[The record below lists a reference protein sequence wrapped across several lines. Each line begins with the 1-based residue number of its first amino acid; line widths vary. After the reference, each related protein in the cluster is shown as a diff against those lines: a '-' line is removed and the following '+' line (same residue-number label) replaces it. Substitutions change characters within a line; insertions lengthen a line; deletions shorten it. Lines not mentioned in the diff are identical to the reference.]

1 MTTDLQRAVEPE
13 TGGSPTGDSTK
24 WVRRSL
30 RKLAEQLG
38 QRACP
43 NVLRR
48 LLRKAG
54 YGLRANLKRLSGKS
68 PPDRDRQ
75 FRYLA
80 RLRNLALKKGCP
92 VLSIDTKNKE
102 LVGNF
107 ATDGATWCA
116 AAEEVNAHDFPQ
128 DAECRAV
135 PYGMYD
141 VGRNRGHVCVGRS
154 ADTSQFAVNSLRSWW
169 QAAGAVYTGCR
180 HLLLLADGGGSNSSR
195 GRLWKRELQEFAT
208 ETGLTITVCHYPPGT
223 SKWNW
228 IEHRLFSFISLN
240 WAGEP
245 LRTLGKLLSLIRGTT
260 TRTGLQVT
268 AELDARDYPRKV
280 KVPNA
285 EFKSIQLHRH
295 NICPQ
300 WNYTITPQNSRK

>member
-1 MTTDLQRAVEPE
+1 LRAVESE
-13 TGGSPTGDSTK
+13 TAGSPTGNSTK
-24 WVRRSL
+24 WVRHSL

-38 QRACP
+38 GRACP
-43 NVLRR
+43 NVVRR
-48 LLRKAG
+48 LLRTAG

-75 FRYLA
+75 FRYVA
-80 RLRNLALKKGCP
+80 RLRRLALKHGCP

-107 ATDGATWCA
+107 ARDGATWCD

-141 VGRNRGHVCVGRS
+141 VGRNRGHVCVGKS

-169 QAAGAVYTGCR
+169 RIAESVYTGCR
-180 HLLLLADGGGSNSSR
+180 HLLLFADGGGSNSSR
-195 GRLWKRELQEFAT
+195 GRLWKRELQGFAT
-208 ETGLTITVCHYPPGT
+208 ETGLTITVCHHPPGT

-260 TRTGLQVT
+260 RTGLQVT
-268 AELDARDYPRKV
+268 AELDASDYPKKV

-300 WNYTITPQNSRK
+300 WNYTITPKHSRK

>member
-1 MTTDLQRAVEPE
+1 
-13 TGGSPTGDSTK
+13 
-24 WVRRSL
+24 L
-30 RKLAEQLG
+30 RNLAALLG
-38 QRACP
+38 RRACP

-54 YGLRANLKRLSGKS
+54 YGLRANLKRLSGKQS
-68 PPDRDRQ
+68 PDRDRQ

-80 RLRNLALKKGCP
+80 RLRRLAFKHGCP

-107 ATDGATWCA
+107 ANDGATWCA
-116 AAEEVNAHDFPQ
+116 AAEEVDAHDFPQ

-135 PYGMYD
+135 PYGVYD
-141 VGRNRGHVCVGRS
+141 AGRNRGHVCVGTS
-154 ADTSQFAVNSLRSWW
+154 ADTSQFAVNSLRSWRRT
-169 QAAGAVYTGCR
+169 AGAAYAGCR

-195 GRLWKRELQEFAT
+195 GRLWKRELQQFAT
-208 ETGLTITVCHYPPGT
+208 ETGLTSTVCHYPPGT

-260 TRTGLQVT
+260 TSTGLEVT
-268 AELDARDYPRKV
+268 AELDPRAYPKSV
-280 KVPNA
+280 KVTNA
-285 EFKSIQLHRH
+285 EFKAIQLKRH
-295 NICPQ
+295 KICPQ
-300 WNYTITPQNSRK
+300 WNYTITPQPLGS

>member
-13 TGGSPTGDSTK
+13 TAGSPTGDSTK

-30 RKLAEQLG
+30 RKLADQLG
-38 QRACP
+38 GRACP
-43 NVLRR
+43 NVVRR

-54 YGLRANLKRLSGKS
+54 SGLRANVKRLSGQS
-68 PPDRDRQ
+68 HPDRDRQ

-80 RLRNLALKKGCP
+80 RLRHLALQKGCP

-107 ATDGATWCA
+107 ANDGATWCD

-141 VGRNRGHVCVGRS
+141 VGRNRGHVCVGQS

-169 QAAGAVYTGCR
+169 QTAAAHYSGCR
-180 HLLLLADGGGSNSSR
+180 PLLLLADGGGSNSSR
-195 GRLWKRELQEFAT
+195 GRLWKKDLQDVAT
-208 ETGLTITVCHYPPGT
+208 ETGRTITVCHYPPGT

-228 IEHRLFSFISLN
+228 IEHRLFRFLSLN

-245 LRTLGKLLSLIRGTT
+245 LRTLSKLLSLIRGTT

-268 AELDARDYPRKV
+268 AQLDPRDSPKKV
-280 KVPNA
+280 KVTNA
-285 EFKSIQLHRH
+285 QFKGIQLQRH
-295 NICPQ
+295 NICSQ
-300 WNYTITPQNSRK
+300 WNYTITPNISRK

>member
-1 MTTDLQRAVEPE
+1 LKADLLKAVEPE
-13 TGGSPTGDSTK
+13 TAGSPTGESMK

-30 RKLAEQLG
+30 RTLAGQLA

-43 NVLRR
+43 SVLRR
-48 LLRKAG
+48 LLRSAG
-54 YGLRANLKRLSGKS
+54 YGLRANHKRLSGQS

-75 FRYLA
+75 FRYLG
-80 RLRNLALKKGCP
+80 RLRHLALSKGCP

-107 ATDGATWCA
+107 ANDGATWCA
-116 AAEEVNAHDFPQ
+116 EAEEVNAHDFPQ

-154 ADTSQFAVNSLRSWW
+154 ADTSQFAVNCLRNWW
-169 QAAGAVYTGCR
+169 RTAEATYTGCR

-245 LRTLGKLLSLIRGTT
+245 LRTLRKLLSLIRGTT
-260 TRTGLQVT
+260 TKTGLEVT
-268 AELDARDYPRKV
+268 AALDPRDYPKKV

-285 EFKSIQLHRH
+285 EFKSIQLQRH

-300 WNYTITPQNSRK
+300 WNYSITPMNSRK

>member
-1 MTTDLQRAVEPE
+1 MRN
-13 TGGSPTGDSTK
+13 
-24 WVRRSL
+24 
-30 RKLAEQLG
+30 LAEQLG
-38 QRACP
+38 RRACP

-48 LLRKAG
+48 LLKTAG

-80 RLRNLALKKGCP
+80 RLRDLAMKANCA

-107 ATDGATWCA
+107 ANDGATWCQQP
-116 AAEEVNAHDFPQ
+116 EEVNAHDFPQ

-135 PYGMYD
+135 PYGLYD
-141 VGRNRGHVCVGRS
+141 VARNLGHVCVGRS
-154 ADTSQFAVNSLRSWW
+154 ADTAAFAVNSLRSWW
-169 QAAGAVYTGCR
+169 RTHAACYAGSR
-180 HLLLLADGGGSNSSR
+180 HLLLLADGGGSNASR
-195 GRLWKRELQEFAT
+195 SRLWKRELQRFAN

-245 LRTLGKLLSLIRGTT
+245 LRTLTKLLSLIRGTT
-260 TRTGLQVT
+260 TRMGLKVT
-268 AELDARDYPRKV
+268 AELDSRDYPKKLKV
-280 KVPNA
+280 TNA
-285 EFKSIQLHRH
+285 EFKNLNLQRH
-295 NICPQ
+295 NVCPK
-300 WNYTITPQNSRK
+300 WNYTIEPNIPRT

>member
-1 MTTDLQRAVEPE
+1 MRAVEPE
-13 TGGSPTGDSTK
+13 TAGSPTGDSK
-24 WVRRSL
+24 KLVRRSL
-30 RKLAEQLG
+30 RKLAKQLG
-38 QRACP
+38 GRACP
-43 NVLRR
+43 NVVRR
-48 LLRKAG
+48 LSRKAN
-54 YGLRANLKRLSGKS
+54 YGLRANVKRLSGKS
-68 PPDRDRQ
+68 PLDRDRQ

-80 RLRNLALKKGCP
+80 QLRRLALKHGCP

-107 ATDGATWCA
+107 ANGGATWCD

-141 VGRNRGHVCVGRS
+141 VGRNRGHVCVGTS

-169 QAAGAVYTGCR
+169 RTDGAVYTGCH

-245 LRTLGKLLSLIRGTT
+245 LRALAKLLSLIRGTT

-268 AELDARDYPRKV
+268 AELDARDYPKKV
-280 KVPNA
+280 KVTNA
-285 EFKSIQLHRH
+285 ELKSIQLRRH

-300 WNYTITPQNSRK
+300 WNYTITPKNSRK

>member
-1 MTTDLQRAVEPE
+1 LRAVEPE
-13 TGGSPTGDSTK
+13 TAGSPTGNSTK
-24 WVRRSL
+24 WVRHSL

-38 QRACP
+38 GRACP
-43 NVLRR
+43 NVVRR
-48 LLRKAG
+48 LLRTAG

-75 FRYLA
+75 FRYVA
-80 RLRNLALKKGCP
+80 RLRRLALKHGCP

-107 ATDGATWCA
+107 ARDGATWCD
-116 AAEEVNAHDFPQ
+116 AAEEVNAHDFPH

-141 VGRNRGHVCVGRS
+141 VGRNRGHVCVGKS

-169 QAAGAVYTGCR
+169 RIAGSVYVGCR
-180 HLLLLADGGGSNSSR
+180 HLLLFADGGGSNSSR
-195 GRLWKRELQEFAT
+195 GRLWKRELQGFAT

-268 AELDARDYPRKV
+268 VELDARDYPKKV

-300 WNYTITPQNSRK
+300 WNYTITPKHSRK

>member
-1 MTTDLQRAVEPE
+1 LRAVEPE
-13 TGGSPTGDSTK
+13 TAGSPTGNSTK
-24 WVRRSL
+24 WVRHSL

-38 QRACP
+38 GRACP
-43 NVLRR
+43 NVVRR

-75 FRYLA
+75 FRYVA
-80 RLRNLALKKGCP
+80 RLRRLALKHGCP

-107 ATDGATWCA
+107 ARDGATWCD
-116 AAEEVNAHDFPQ
+116 AAEEVNAHDFPH

-141 VGRNRGHVCVGRS
+141 VGRNRGHVCVGKS

-169 QAAGAVYTGCR
+169 RIAESVYAGCR
-180 HLLLLADGGGSNSSR
+180 HLLLFADGGGSNSSR
-195 GRLWKRELQEFAT
+195 GRLWKRELQGFAT

-268 AELDARDYPRKV
+268 AELDARDYPKKV
-280 KVPNA
+280 KVPNP

-300 WNYTITPQNSRK
+300 WNYTITPKHSRK

>member
-1 MTTDLQRAVEPE
+1 MRAVEPE
-13 TGGSPTGDSTK
+13 TAGSPTGDSTK
-24 WVRRSL
+24 WVRHSL
-30 RKLAEQLG
+30 RQLAEQLG
-38 QRACP
+38 GRACP
-43 NVLRR
+43 NVVRR
-48 LLRKAG
+48 LLRKAD
-54 YGLRANLKRLSGKS
+54 YGLRANHKRLSGKS

-80 RLRNLALKKGCP
+80 RLRHLALKHGCP

-107 ATDGATWCA
+107 ANDGATWCD

-141 VGRNRGHVCVGRS
+141 VGRNCGHVCVGKS
-154 ADTSQFAVNSLRSWW
+154 ADTSQFAVNGLRSWW
-169 QAAGAVYTGCR
+169 RTAAAVYTDCH

-208 ETGLTITVCHYPPGT
+208 ETGLAITVCHYPPGT

-245 LRTLGKLLSLIRGTT
+245 LRTLAKLLSLIRGTT

-268 AELDARDYPRKV
+268 AELDARDYPKKI

-285 EFKSIQLHRH
+285 EFKGIQLHRH

-300 WNYTITPQNSRK
+300 WNYTITPKNSRK

>member
-1 MTTDLQRAVEPE
+1 MVTDLKQAVEPE
-13 TGGSPTGDSTK
+13 TAGSPTGDSTK

-30 RKLAEQLG
+30 RNLATRLCE
-38 QRACP
+38 RICP
-43 NVLRR
+43 NVVRR
-48 LLRKAG
+48 LLRQAG

-75 FRYLA
+75 FRYVS
-80 RLRNLALKKGCP
+80 RLRHLALKARRP
-92 VLSIDTKNKE
+92 ALSIDTKNKE

-107 ATDGATWCA
+107 ANDGATWCEHP
-116 AAEEVNAHDFPQ
+116 EEVNTHDFPQ

-135 PYGMYD
+135 PYGIYD
-141 VGRNRGHVCVGRS
+141 VAKNLGHVCVGRS
-154 ADTSQFAVNSLRSWW
+154 ADTAEFAVNSLRSWW
-169 QAAGAVYTGCR
+169 RTHGLLYVGCL
-180 HLLLLADGGGSNSSR
+180 HLLLFADGGGSNASR
-195 GRLWKRELQEFAT
+195 NRLWKRELQRFAN
-208 ETGLTITVCHYPPGT
+208 ETGLTITVCHYPPGC

-245 LRTLGKLLSLIRGTT
+245 LRTLTKFLSLLRGTT

-268 AELDARDYPRKV
+268 AELDPRDYATKI

-285 EFKSIQLHRH
+285 EFKALNLKRH
-295 NICPQ
+295 KVCPK
-300 WNYTITPQNSRK
+300 WNYTIAPRQSRN

>member
-1 MTTDLQRAVEPE
+1 M
-13 TGGSPTGDSTK
+13 
-24 WVRRSL
+24 W
-30 RKLAEQLG
+30 KLAGQLG

-48 LLRKAG
+48 LLRSAG
-54 YGLRANLKRLSGKS
+54 YGLRANHKRLSGQS

-75 FRYLA
+75 FRYLG
-80 RLRNLALKKGCP
+80 RLRRLALSKGCP
-92 VLSIDTKNKE
+92 VLSIDTKNQE

-107 ATDGATWCA
+107 ANDGATWCA
-116 AAEEVNAHDFPQ
+116 AAEEVHAHDFPQ

-135 PYGMYD
+135 PYGLSD
-141 VGRNRGHVCVGRS
+141 VGRNRGQVCVGRS
-154 ADTSQFAVNSLRSWW
+154 ADTSQFAVNGLRNGWRT
-169 QAAGAVYTGCR
+169 AEATDTGCR
-180 HLLLLADGGGSNSSR
+180 HLLLLLADGGGSNSSR

-208 ETGLTITVCHYPPGT
+208 ETGLTITVCHDPPGT
-223 SKWNW
+223 SKWNG

-260 TRTGLQVT
+260 TTTGLEVT
-268 AELDARDYPRKV
+268 AELDARDYPKKV
-280 KVPNA
+280 KVPHA
-285 EFKSIQLHRH
+285 EFKSIQLKRH

-300 WNYTITPQNSRK
+300 WNYSITPKNSRK